1 MANII
6 CGEYLRNYAAKTR
19 NQRLIC
25 VSHLIS
31 TFIFQLC
38 FLFFPPFIHLKT
50 LHHSIIKHL
59 IKNTAT
65 LIIHVPQYLLY
76 PAASPSSLSTPIRR
90 RILNTQQWLFLGSL
104 IETFEDFT
112 DLRHSL
118 ANPLFA
124 LSFNFE
130 SRLRGLQKYFSSHC
144 PLLPRLF
151 APSSS
156 HTVKRSVVV
165 ETGLK
170 RRLQSF
176 IINGAPLCS
185 LSGSVDRD
193 AREGEEK
200 QKQEDDFIKSKGKH
214 SAIRDRVFARPTF
227 STC

>member
-1 MANII
+1 MIVP
-6 CGEYLRNYAAKTR
+6 G
-19 NQRLIC
+19 
-25 VSHLIS
+25 
-31 TFIFQLC
+31 FINRDIRGLG
-38 FLFFPPFIHLKT
+38 I
-50 LHHSIIKHL
+50 
-59 IKNTAT
+59 
-65 LIIHVPQYLLY
+65 
-76 PAASPSSLSTPIRR
+76 ASSS
-90 RILNTQQWLFLGSL
+90 
-104 IETFEDFT
+104 FT
-112 DLRHSL
+112 DPRHSL

-151 APSSS
+151 TPSSG